1 MFAFLPRACWRLMA
15 LLLVGLLP
23 WAAQASMNNLPL
35 VPTRFALCSKEAA
48 GLDAQ
53 DRQNEMRQCLSRR
66 YQAERILRKDCKQAV
81 RALRPAPKNGD
92 ERFKI
97 EQQCYLDNLSVSYK
111 DLPGGSGSSPALA
124 GAEPK
129 AKVKPVHDEEE
140 DLRSDANADEQT
152 PVAPAQ
158 AFAPAPPV
166 QAPVFVA
173 PASLEEVDD

>member
-1 MFAFLPRACWRLMA
+1 
-15 LLLVGLLP
+15 
-23 WAAQASMNNLPL
+23 
-35 VPTRFALCSKEAA
+35 
-48 GLDAQ
+48 
-53 DRQNEMRQCLSRR
+53 MRQCLSRR

-124 GAEPK
+124 RAEPK